1 MHGDDVPLSNGHP
14 SIATIDGN
22 SILVVYYYIT
32 TLIINNTAIL
42 ETLAFRPSSKT
53 GFALLPSRKVV
64 SLVCHYETGVTR

>member
-1 MHGDDVPLSNGHP
+1 MHGDDVPLSNGDP

-42 ETLAFRPSSKT
+42 I
-53 GFALLPSRKVV
+53 G
-64 SLVCHYETGVTR
+64 